1 MVAREGKIFY
11 EQIMEKLFVED
22 CGKKTDFAR
31 KLIAVI
37 KAKFLN
43 LNVYQ
48 KVWISKGSL
57 GQKRF
62 NN

>member
-1 MVAREGKIFY
+1 MVAREGKKFY

-37 KAKFLN
+37 KAKL
-43 LNVYQ
+43 
-48 KVWISKGSL
+48 
-57 GQKRF
+57 
-62 NN
+62 

>member
-1 MVAREGKIFY
+1 MVAREGKRKNFY

-37 KAKFLN
+37 KAKL
-43 LNVYQ
+43 
-48 KVWISKGSL
+48 
-57 GQKRF
+57 
-62 NN
+62 